1 MVFGF
6 DTRKRPIS
14 LRPMLKRFLT
24 ITGLAFAGI
33 SFAVGAE
40 GGAAGLTSPEQKAGY
55 VIGANVGR
63 NIKRQAGDVDVD
75 ALLAGMKDAMKGEK
89 LKFSDEEAQAIMAEF
104 QTKMQAAQTAKASV
118 AAAAGKEYLDKNGK
132 REGVVTLP
140 SGLQYE
146 VLKKGEGEKP
156 TAESNVKV
164 HYHGTLTDGSV
175 FDSSVE
181 RGEPAEFGVGQV
193 IKGWTEALQLMPV
206 GSKWKLFIPANL
218 AYGDQSPSPKI
229 PGGSAL
235 VFEVELLG
243 INK

>member
-1 MVFGF
+1 
-6 DTRKRPIS
+6 
-14 LRPMLKRFLT
+14 L
-24 ITGLAFAGI
+24 TGLAFVGV
-33 SFAVGAE
+33 SFVVGAE
-40 GGAAGLTSPEQKAGY
+40 GGAAEYTTPEQKAGY

-75 ALLAGMKDAMKGEK
+75 ALLAGMKDAMKDNK
-89 LKFSDEEAQAIMAEF
+89 LKFSDEEAQKIMADF
-104 QTKMQAAQTAKASV
+104 QTKMQAAQAAKASV
-118 AAAAGKEYLDKNGK
+118 AASAGKEFLEKNGK
-132 REGVVTLP
+132 REGVTTTP

-146 VLKKGEGEKP
+146 ILKKGDGAKP
-156 TAESNVKV
+156 TAEDNVKV

-206 GSKWKLFIPANL
+206 GSKWKLFIPAGL

-229 PGGSAL
+229 PGGSTL